1 MNYKKI
7 SFSSLLHLAKFALF
21 FALIALEFFQNSC
34 LAQNSPGVGI
44 GIMVPDSS
52 AILDL
57 NSSNQGLLIPRLSTN
72 QITLISRPANGLMVY
87 NTNDACYWFYTSTR
101 WHRICTSD
109 SIGQLVADSLLNYA
123 WSLKGNTLTSSKNG
137 WLGTLNSHPLTI
149 KTQNKTAIVV
159 DSNQYST
166 FASGINLSGNGYNA
180 NTLNFGLTF
189 GPNKRAGIISPI
201 MPNWITPA
209 LYPRGLCF
217 LTGNRTRIVIDSLG
231 NVGIGSV
238 LPLKKKFSVCDS
250 NRVTIDSLGHYL
262 GIAGSSTIPSI
273 ALGYSNNGY
282 YSSNAYTLNMMVH
295 GATVF
300 QYDIYNKNIKLGDDG
315 SQHTQLPVGRFNSVL
330 GNLSVNGNSNLGLA
344 SGGFG
349 GVSSSL
355 VGFGNI
361 FIGSASSINNACN
374 VTLLGQANVVDNT
387 AMGGL
392 GVGDVVIGS
401 ENALYGSVST
411 NSDNYII
418 GRNDT
423 VRNSTARNFLIGDQV
438 TLKNSGGNTVLVPSW
453 FGQGGRQITFT
464 GMNNSMVALHPGGYY
479 FITSTTFNSGVSIGP
494 GGGSW
499 TFLSDRIQKENIQ
512 IIDPDSLLKKLM
524 QLSITQWNYI
534 SQRPDPTRKLNHFE
548 QAPLHLGCFAQDYKK
563 LFGYGEFEDAVTIS
577 DYLGVLTVAI
587 QAVEKKAERV
597 NELENELK
605 TLELR
610 FLELEKRLTNVK

>member
-1 MNYKKI
+1 MKPLNLIKATFLF
-7 SFSSLLHLAKFALF
+7 SFFYLQLF
-21 FALIALEFFQNSC
+21 QPHC
-34 LAQNSPGVGI
+34 LGQTPPGVGI
-44 GIMVPDSS
+44 GILIPDSS
-52 AILDL
+52 ALLDL
-57 NSSNQGLLIPRLSTN
+57 NSSNQGLLVPRLNTN
-72 QITLISRPANGLMVY
+72 QITQIHRPANGLMVY
-87 NTNDACYWFYTSTR
+87 NTNDACYWFYNNTS
-101 WHRICTSD
+101 WHRLCTTD
-109 SIGQLVADSLLNYA
+109 SIGQLVSDSLFNYA
-123 WSLKGNTLTSSKNG
+123 WSLKGNTITNNKNA
-137 WLGTLNSHPLTI
+137 WLGTINSHPLTV
-149 KTQNKTAIVV
+149 KTHGKTALVI

-166 FASGINLSGNGYNA
+166 FASGINVSGNGYNA

-189 GPNKRAGIISPI
+189 GSNKKAGIISPI
-201 MPNWITPA
+201 MPAWNKPE

-217 LTGNRTRIVIDSLG
+217 ITGNRSRIVIDTMG

-238 LPLKKKFSVCDS
+238 IPLIKKFSVGDS
-250 NRVTIDSLGHYL
+250 NRVTIDSLGHYV
-262 GIAGSSTIPSI
+262 GISGSSTLPSI
-273 ALGYSNNGY
+273 ALGYTNNGY

-361 FIGSASSINNACN
+361 FIGSASSIKNACN
-374 VTLLGQANVVDNT
+374 VTLLGQSNIVDNT

-499 TFLSDRIQKENIQ
+499 TFLSDRIQKENIRT
-512 IIDPDSLLKKLM
+512 INVDSVLKKLM
-524 QLSITQWNYI
+524 QLSVTQWNYI
-534 SQRPDPTRKLNHFE
+534 SQRPDPTHKLNHYE
-548 QAPLHLGCFAQDYKK
+548 QTPLHLGCFAQDYKK

-577 DYLGVLTVAI
+577 DYLGVLTAAI
-587 QAVEKKAERV
+587 QALEIKSQHVD
-597 NELENELK
+597 ELEQQLK
-605 TLELR
+605 GLELR
-610 FLELEKRLTNVK
+610 FLELEKKLAPVKQ